1 VDKFLIV
8 AKSGNR
14 ITGPI
19 MVTTSPRVTCPLAC
33 PLRKGGTTPEAG
45 VCYAE
50 HGHLGHYIWNGL
62 DKTAAGKKISG
73 RIPVY
78 SLDQLL
84 QTVRNL
90 AKGTLWRHNQAGDL
104 PSSDQKT
111 INHTKLR
118 RLTAANRGR
127 RGYTYTHFDVVKNKA
142 NQEAIREANENGFTI
157 NLSAD
162 TLEEADE
169 LAKTNCAPVTV
180 VVPSHI
186 TENTTTPEGRKVVI
200 CPARIRDNINCS
212 NCGLCARQRSAIV
225 AFPALGPAKAR
236 KAS

>member
-1 VDKFLIV
+1 MDKFLIV

-33 PLRKGGTTPEAG
+33 PLRKGGASPEAG

-62 DKTAAGKKISG
+62 DKTPAGRKISG

-78 SLDQLL
+78 SLKQLL
-84 QTVRNL
+84 QAIRNL
-90 AKGTLWRHNQAGDL
+90 PKGTLWRHNQAGDL
-104 PSSDQKT
+104 PSTDQQT
-111 INHTKLR
+111 ITREKLQQI
-118 RLTAANRGR
+118 TAANTGR
-127 RGYTYTHFDVVKNKA
+127 RGFTYTHFDVVENEA
-142 NQEAIREANENGFTI
+142 NREAIREANQNGFTV

-180 VVPSHI
+180 VVPA
-186 TENTTTPEGRKVVI
+186 TTLENTITPEGRKVVI
-200 CPARIRDNINCS
+200 CPARVRKNINCS
-212 NCGLCARQRSAIV
+212 NCGLCARQRDAIIG
-225 AFPALGPAKAR
+225 FPALGPAKAR
-236 KAS
+236 KVA